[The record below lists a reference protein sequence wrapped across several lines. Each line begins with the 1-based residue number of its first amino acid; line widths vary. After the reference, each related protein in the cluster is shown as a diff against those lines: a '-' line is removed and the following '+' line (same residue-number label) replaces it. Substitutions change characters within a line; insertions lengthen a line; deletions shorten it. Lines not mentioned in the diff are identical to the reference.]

1 MSGFVVLKTVE
12 VPQLQYP
19 DKVVDGFFVQFIDG
33 CGRPC
38 ICSDVGFLEQW

>member
-19 DKVVDGFFVQFIDG
+19 DKVVDVLFAQFIEGLDFAVIMQ
-33 CGRPC
+33 RQVV
-38 ICSDVGFLEQW
+38 S